1 VAARVAAKVVV
12 GVAALRA
19 AARVVV
25 ARVVA
30 RVVASVQ
37 AAAADVDQVPTESTG
52 LRLPCKAAVE
62 PAVAWPKHRTHRI
75 G

>member
-1 VAARVAAKVVV
+1 VVV
-12 GVAALRA
+12 AW
-19 AARVVV
+19 VV

-30 RVVASVQ
+30 RVVASVP